1 MAEQWTNVLFSGSL
15 STGTPT
21 LTSQVIDISNY
32 SRYTIQVYSDNP
44 TGTAS
49 IRTSSTTKTAE
60 GSAVS
65 PFVESAVASFSMG
78 YVPAFQSITS
88 ATIIPI
94 TTKYMQITLQRSGGS
109 TGNVVV
115 IGTFQG

>member
-1 MAEQWTNVLFSGSL
+1 MAQQWSNVLLSGSL
-15 STGTPT
+15 STGTPN
-21 LTSQVIDISNY
+21 LTSPLIDISNY
-32 SRYTIQVYSDNP
+32 SSYTMQIYSDNP

-49 IRTSSTTKTAE
+49 IRTSSTTESAA
-60 GSAVS
+60 GSVAS

-78 YVPAFQSITS
+78 YVPVFQSITNE
-88 ATIIPI
+88 TIIPI